1 MSEATPPAAATTR
14 DEPRPSPP
22 EPVAPVRPE
31 PVVSVR
37 PEQAVPEQAV
47 RPALTRERI
56 VRAAI
61 GLIEADGP
69 EALSMR
75 RVATALDVAVMSLY
89 NHVPNKKALLEGV
102 AEHVAN
108 RLDLA
113 DDPSAPWPERA
124 RALVRAHRKMARD
137 FPRSLTV
144 VLSHKVDTPAG
155 LRPAERALAVAA
167 AAGFDGPTSVRAMRA
182 LLAYAVG
189 TQMRELRVAEAF
201 AHLGTPAADSFA
213 RLDPDEFPHVIALA
227 SELAENDTEADFE
240 FGLDLLITAL
250 QLRAARA

>member
-1 MSEATPPAAATTR
+1 MNDATPSAATGPRAAA
-14 DEPRPSPP
+14 PPSAPGGPPDGPALGPP
-22 EPVAPVRPE
+22 EPA
-31 PVVSVR
+31 
-37 PEQAVPEQAV
+37 A
-47 RPALTRERI
+47 RPALTRDRI

-113 DDPSAPWPERA
+113 DDPAAPWAERA
-124 RALVRAHRKMARD
+124 RALVRAHRKMAHD

-144 VLSHKVDTPAG
+144 VLTHKID
-155 LRPAERALAVAA
+155 
-167 AAGFDGPTSVRAMRA
+167 
-182 LLAYAVG
+182 
-189 TQMRELRVAEAF
+189 
-201 AHLGTPAADSFA
+201 
-213 RLDPDEFPHVIALA
+213 
-227 SELAENDTEADFE
+227 
-240 FGLDLLITAL
+240 
-250 QLRAARA
+250 